1 MIDIRRIDKRQIRT
15 IFLYEF
21 KLGHSATA
29 AVGNINRA
37 FGHETTS
44 VRTAQVWFKRFREG
58 DDDLEDKEG
67 RGRPRLIDDDDLRQV
82 IEADPRT
89 TEPEL
94 AKHFNVGISTIG
106 DHLRYIG
113 KVKKLEKRIPHQLS
127 DRQKFTRFLVASSL

>member
-1 MIDIRRIDKRQIRT
+1 MIDIRRVDKRQIQT

-29 AVGNINRA
+29 VVENINRT

-67 RGRPRLIDDDDLRQV
+67 CGLIDDDDLRQV
-82 IEADPRT
+82 VEADPWT

-94 AKHFNVGISTIG
+94 ANHLNVGTSTISG
-106 DHLRYIG
+106 HLKYIG
-113 KVKKLEKRIPHQLS
+113 KVKKLEKWIPNQMKSL
-127 DRQKFTRFLVASSL
+127 QAFLLLLR